1 MSKEKQVNIGGLML
15 EDNTSEMVQRVAEQD
30 IARII
35 VELVNMNKRLD
46 KMECDID
53 WLTSRSNNND

>member
-53 WLTSRSNNND
+53 WLTLRSNNND